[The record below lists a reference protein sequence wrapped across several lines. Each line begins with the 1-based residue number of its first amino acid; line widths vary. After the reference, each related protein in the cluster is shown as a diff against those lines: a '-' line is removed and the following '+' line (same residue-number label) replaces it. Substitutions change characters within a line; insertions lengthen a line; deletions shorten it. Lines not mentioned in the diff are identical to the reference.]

1 MGARRHWCAR
11 SRASYLAR
19 SSGCIRRTRREPR
32 YHARGRLRDGLVV
45 HFPVRGAFSGTR
57 THESPTGSPTWS
69 NREIMF
75 SISLTNTLWCS
86 LTNWRVDWLLHRA
99 GREILAYFR
108 AVNPSYWI
116 RRYIERWARQMCAER
131 IGKQRCLN
139 RQTVMKIRF
148 TPLERVLILL
158 INPSNIVAKQ
168 SNSPYW
174 DVLIV

>member
-1 MGARRHWCAR
+1 
-11 SRASYLAR
+11 
-19 SSGCIRRTRREPR
+19 
-32 YHARGRLRDGLVV
+32 
-45 HFPVRGAFSGTR
+45 
-57 THESPTGSPTWS
+57 
-69 NREIMF
+69 
-75 SISLTNTLWCS
+75 
-86 LTNWRVDWLLHRA
+86 
-99 GREILAYFR
+99 
-108 AVNPSYWI
+108 
-116 RRYIERWARQMCAER
+116 MCAER